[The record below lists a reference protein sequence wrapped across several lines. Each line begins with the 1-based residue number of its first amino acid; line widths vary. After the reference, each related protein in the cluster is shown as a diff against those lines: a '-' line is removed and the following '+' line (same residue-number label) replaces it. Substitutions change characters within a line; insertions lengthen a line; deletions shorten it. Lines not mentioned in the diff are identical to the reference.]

1 MNELLSLLQSKNL
14 MNVIDTCVFDIDGT
28 LCEDV
33 KFNLLSP
40 DERTY
45 VKYFDDMAVIV
56 NEIKDAGIQI
66 EYLTGRKI
74 EFLDMTTEQLI
85 INGFPTATLMMY
97 DGQDDD
103 PDFVESVQKWKLSR
117 IKTLLSSKKGIVVV
131 DNDIDFIQRMKI
143 FKKSGNIL
151 IFIGFARSLGIGIII
166 PRRCM

>member
-56 NEIKDAGIQI
+56 NEIKDKKIRKKEKDIFKSLQ
-66 EYLTGRKI
+66 GRFIHIKVGNSTKPAEKTDI
-74 EFLDMTTEQLI
+74 DEMQNKFDKYMEQ
-85 INGFPTATLMMY
+85 
-97 DGQDDD
+97 
-103 PDFVESVQKWKLSR
+103 
-117 IKTLLSSKKGIVVV
+117 
-131 DNDIDFIQRMKI
+131 NDIDCIAFVTHHAVEIQVI
-143 FKKSGNIL
+143 
-151 IFIGFARSLGIGIII
+151 
-166 PRRCM
+166 